1 MDYIRGA
8 AHAYQGSIQ
17 DFLLGVEFIVDEEY
31 EFPRVGLGACPTPG
45 KFFEINIRQDA
56 I

>member
-8 AHAYQGSIQ
+8 THAYQGSIQ

-31 EFPRVGLGACPTPG
+31 AFPRVRLGTWPHPW
-45 KFFEINIRQDA
+45 KIF
-56 I
+56 